1 MLPGTSG
8 AAANHRGDL
17 VAVADG
23 ADAGE
28 VTRALNVNAD
38 VLTSEND
45 TGPDDGG
52 GATADTDM
60 YANFIQPRPLL
71 SITTTLPM
79 MTVHAVMPHWLMRRV
94 ASELIPPRAEHDD
107 APATQPKTWD
117 DPPGLRGE

>member
-1 MLPGTSG
+1 MLPGTRG

-17 VAVADG
+17 VAVAD
-23 ADAGE
+23 
-28 VTRALNVNAD
+28 VNVNAD
-38 VLTSEND
+38 VILARMMEVVQRL
-45 TGPDDGG
+45 
-52 GATADTDM
+52 M
-60 YANFIQPRPLL
+60 L